1 MIWNLIGTIGG
12 KVLDIV
18 DDVVEDKDEANR
30 LKFEIQRQLIEN
42 KSSELE
48 AAAKIV
54 LAEARGSWLQ
64 RNWRPLLMVTFAG
77 LAVAHWF
84 GLTAPNIP
92 ESVQNSLLNIVM
104 VGEWA
109 AMWLDVLAKRLLKNL
124 KDLIDEARHS
134 QPTLLHKYPH
144 GQFSLFGKF

>member
-1 MIWNLIGTIGG
+1 MIWSLIGSIGG

-54 LAEARGSWLQ
+54 LAEARGGWLQ

-77 LAVAHWF
+77 LIVAHWF
-84 GLTAPNIP
+84 GFTAPNIP

-104 VGEWA
+104 VGVGGYVVGRSGEKIA
-109 AMWLDVLAKRLLKNL
+109 D
-124 KDLIDEARHS
+124 
-134 QPTLLHKYPH
+134 
-144 GQFSLFGKF
+144 KFKGPN